1 MKKFSLLLIGAFL
14 LWTITFVLADETK
27 DAEATTWA
35 TAEATETTATEG
47 TTWATAEATE
57 TTATEATTWA
67 TAEATETT
75 ATEATTWDTAEATE
89 TETTWATTDTAS
101 ETTAAN
107 TTENAET
114 NTTDSTKAKYDEEQV
129 AAYEWALEKGIT
141 TINDIEK
148 ARLTDWLTR
157 AELAK
162 MMSQY
167 MTNVLGKTPAEAEK
181 ANYADVNESL
191 GDLADFIQTAYAY
204 KIMWVNADGTPL
216 KNFNPKGKV
225 TRAEYATVF
234 SRVLYGD
241 KYNKSEWNYYEDHL
255 KALKEA
261 GILSNTE
268 PTIKEM
274 RGWVMLMMYRSTNV
288 KIETPAEESTG
299 TVIGMA
305 NPASV
310 YCEEQGGTLTIVED
324 KEGNQSGMCKLADG
338 TEVEEW
344 EYYRANHKDETAT
357 TWDVATWD
365 VAPLYTAEDLKAAEK
380 TITEEGFG
388 KMTVKVE
395 NVKLTYM
402 GDEKSTSELKYC
414 QELDATVEECAV
426 YESEFYIPQQ
436 DAQMAWA
443 FEPDTTL
450 TGYQWYLGRTKGGEW
465 KILTMGY

>member
-1 MKKFSLLLIGAFL
+1 MKKFSFLLLGVFL
-14 LWTITFVLADETK
+14 LWTITFALAEDK
-27 DAEATTWA
+27 DANALTGSLAGMPNTVDAVLIATPEVATW
-35 TAEATETTATEG
+35 T
-47 TTWATAEATE
+47 
-57 TTATEATTWA
+57 TEATTWT
-67 TAEATETT
+67 TAEVATWTT
-75 ATEATTWDTAEATE
+75 AEATTWDTAGS
-89 TETTWATTDTAS
+89 TETTD
-101 ETTAAN
+101 AAK
-107 TTENAET
+107 
-114 NTTDSTKAKYDEEQV
+114 SKYSEEQV
-129 AAYEWALEKGIT
+129 AAYEWALENGIT

-148 ARLTDWLTR
+148 ARLSDGSTR

-167 MTNVLGKTPAEAEK
+167 LTKVLWKTPTTGEK
-181 ANYADVNESL
+181 ANYADVNSSL
-191 GDLADFIQTAYAY
+191 GDLADFIEIAYSY
-204 KIMWVNADGTPL
+204 KIMWINADGTPL
-216 KNFNPKGKV
+216 KNFNPRGKV

-234 SRVLYGD
+234 SRVLFGD
-241 KYNKSEWNYYEDHL
+241 KYNKSEWNYYEDHI

-261 GILSNTE
+261 GILTNDTPSIQE
-268 PTIKEM
+268 V

-402 GDEKSTSELKYC
+402 GDEKATSELKYC

>member
-35 TAEATETTATEG
+35 TAEATETTETE

-57 TTATEATTWA
+57 TTATKATTWA
-67 TAEATETT
+67 TAEAAETT

-167 MTNVLGKTPAEAEK
+167 MTQVLWKTPADAEK
-181 ANYADVNESL
+181 VEYADVDESL
-191 GDLADFIQTAYAY
+191 WDLADFIQTAYAY
-204 KIMWVNADGTPL
+204 KIMWINADGTPL
-216 KNFNPKGKV
+216 ENFNPNGQV

-255 KALKEA
+255 AALKEA
-261 GILSNTE
+261 GILTNTT
-268 PTIKEM
+268 PTIQEI
-274 RGWVMLMMYRSTNV
+274 RWWVMLMMYRSVNTEPTE
-288 KIETPAEESTG
+288 ETTQ
-299 TVIGMA
+299 IA
-305 NPASV
+305 NPASE
-310 YCEEQGGTLTIVED
+310 YCVAQWGTVNIVKDDEWN
-324 KEGNQSGMCKLADG
+324 ESGICKLADG
-338 TEVEEW
+338 TEVDEREYFRENNKETETWATTEEPIEDTEW
-344 EYYRANHKDETAT
+344 TGNVASWSTLTVTAT
-357 TWDVATWD
+357 
-365 VAPLYTAEDLKAAEK
+365 P
-380 TITEEGFG
+380 G
-388 KMTVKVE
+388 KE
-395 NVKLTYM
+395 NNN
-402 GDEKSTSELKYC
+402 
-414 QELDATVEECAV
+414 
-426 YESEFYIPQQ
+426 
-436 DAQMAWA
+436 
-443 FEPDTTL
+443 
-450 TGYQWYLGRTKGGEW
+450 
-465 KILTMGY
+465 